1 MIPLGKTKRTD
12 GLGAGKPER
21 AARGVLLCLILY
33 GALML
38 VISCIYVVFAPQLI
52 SFFDPSMESEA
63 AGVSFFRYV
72 PPFYIIM
79 GSALVLSF
87 ALNGAGDTRKP
98 MFATLFSMVL
108 LQIPLVY
115 FLPGLLVIGITG
127 VWLAAI
133 IGIVVQAG
141 LLAWMYRAGGWKKV
155 VLG

>member
-1 MIPLGKTKRTD
+1 
-12 GLGAGKPER
+12 
-21 AARGVLLCLILY
+21 
-33 GALML
+33 ML

-108 LQIPLVY
+108 LQIPLV
-115 FLPGLLVIGITG
+115 IGITG